1 MLFSPF
7 ILLGT
12 WLTMYKRHI
21 VVTALIVGFA
31 TPALAAEFYV
41 AQSASDKKCT
51 VVETKPDGKTA
62 MMIGAGS
69 YKSEQAAKAAM
80 KALAECKS

>member
-1 MLFSPF
+1 MIRIFTEEWRPPCTEGISFWPL
-7 ILLGT
+7 
-12 WLTMYKRHI
+12 
-21 VVTALIVGFA
+21 LIVGFA
-31 TPALAAEFYV
+31 SPALAAEFYV

-62 MMIGAGS
+62 MMIGTGS